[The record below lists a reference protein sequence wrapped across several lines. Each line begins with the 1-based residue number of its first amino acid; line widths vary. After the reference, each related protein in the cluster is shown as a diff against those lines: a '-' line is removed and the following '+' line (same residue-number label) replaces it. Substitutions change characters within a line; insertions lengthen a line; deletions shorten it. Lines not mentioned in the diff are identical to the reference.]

1 MLRVFKPSG
10 EAALAIPFSDF
21 VDMVPIHEH
30 PVRVL
35 AIKRHLQRLIGQP
48 RFKQRLVLLDGQ
60 VLLDDAVLQGP
71 IDAQLILRPFEESS
85 QDQIEQLQQAARDN
99 NILALEQL
107 LQRPQDPAD
116 LRLGDRTPLHVASL
130 LGHLEVVRLLLEA
143 NADKDKATD
152 VVGLTPLY
160 AASQGGHVDVVRLLL
175 EANAHQDKAQHDGT
189 TPLYAAS
196 DEGHVDVVRVLL
208 EAKADKDKARRGGAT
223 RLFVASKIGH
233 LEVVRLL
240 LEAKADKDKG
250 TDDGLTPVSIASYR
264 NHLEVVR
271 LLREADLCNNLAST
285 GSMTASSNLKR
296 RRID

>member
-1 MLRVFKPSG
+1 MLRVFKASG

-71 IDAQLILRPFEESS
+71 IDAQLIIRAFEASS
-85 QDQIEQLQQAARDN
+85 LDQRQNIQRAARRND
-99 NILALEQL
+99 ILTTEQL
-107 LQRPQDPAD
+107 LQRPQDLDVGP
-116 LRLGDRTPLHVASL
+116 GDETPLHVASL
-130 LGHLEVVRLLLEA
+130 LGHSDVVRLLLEA

-152 VVGLTPLY
+152 VVGRTPLHM
-160 AASQGGHVDVVRLLL
+160 ASRQGHLEVVRPVARDD
-175 EANAHQDKAQHDGT
+175 E
-189 TPLYAAS
+189 TPLCAAS
-196 DEGHVDVVRVLL
+196 DVGHVDVVRVLL
-208 EAKADKDKARRGGAT
+208 EARADKDKARRGGAT
-223 RLFVASKIGH
+223 PLFVASKIGH

-250 TDDGLTPVSIASYR
+250 THDGLTPVSIASYR

-271 LLREADLCNNLAST
+271 LLQEADVCNNLAST